1 MAQAQSVHFM
11 HARRRREE
19 IAVAYAEHTNLGDYT
34 TAALI
39 WLEQCGRGEQAGRL
53 PVGAA

>member
-1 MAQAQSVHFM
+1 M